1 MKTTP
6 LLLLL
11 LLIAG
16 CSQSSTPSPAV
27 PTVATPAAAPTTA
40 AKAPAETPAPPSIV
54 AAGSDAV
61 AKRIAEAKG
70 KVVVLNFWATWCP
83 PCVAE
88 MPEFVKFYNETARD
102 KVAFISLNANDASEI
117 RSAVTTFQKANALP
131 FPIQVFNDNGGVEA
145 LAKATGAPLTGGL
158 PTTLI
163 YDREGKLIATWER
176 SVTLEELNAAIK
188 PLL

>member
-1 MKTTP
+1 MKRRQVILAGAGVALVSVGLGWTMRWHAERPQPAQAELGVGGPPVDIWP
-6 LLLLL
+6 LRFERPQGGELVLAHLRGRPL
-11 LLIAG
+11 
-16 CSQSSTPSPAV
+16 
-27 PTVATPAAAPTTA
+27 
-40 AKAPAETPAPPSIV
+40 
-54 AAGSDAV
+54 
-61 AKRIAEAKG
+61 
-70 KVVVLNFWATWCP
+70 VLNFWATWCP